1 MDINK
6 LTIKSQEVLQQAQFL
21 AKSFGQQTVE
31 TGHLLKAML
40 EVDEHVVPYLMKKMN
55 VNLNTLTT
63 KLNSLTESYPKVSG
77 GQIYL
82 SSEVNELFQKAF

>member
-21 AKSFGQQTVE
+21 AKSLGQQTVE

-40 EVDEHVVPYLMKKMN
+40 EVV
-55 VNLNTLTT
+55 
-63 KLNSLTESYPKVSG
+63 
-77 GQIYL
+77 
-82 SSEVNELFQKAF
+82 